1 MRKVIHIVHKS
12 KTNGSRAIVS
22 FEEGDESTPFASR
35 IVEQDEWFNVVRP
48 QWHKHGV
55 LREAVNHGS
64 GLSKWVERVSET
76 EQTLRYVPFLPT
88 GTLRARGKNL
98 WEDK

>member
-1 MRKVIHIVHKS
+1 MRKVIHVVHKS

-55 LREAVNHGS
+55 LREAVIHGS
-64 GLSKWVERVSET
+64 GLSKWVERVSE
-76 EQTLRYVPFLPT
+76 
-88 GTLRARGKNL
+88 
-98 WEDK
+98 